1 MATLTTSWA
10 SYASASQTISGV
22 TVTFYLEAKY
32 SSQSTQ
38 NNTSVIQTRLR
49 STINAGGSLRG
60 AGYYFS
66 CSYCN
71 TRQGTEIWTFANE
84 VILSSGDKTITHN
97 TDGSKSISLAATAK
111 NTYWNI
117 NKNMSV
123 TVNLPKINRLAT
135 INTATDFTD
144 EGNPTITF
152 DNPAGFTVKPYINFY
167 DNNNS
172 MLYRLQRDI
181 SATTPYNWE
190 ITNAERT
197 AIRSALV
204 SQPTYRAQMGVDTY
218 SGSTVIGYNSVA
230 RTLTFVNANPT
241 QSITV
246 SETNQKII
254 NLLGSSSAN
263 TIVQNA
269 SNLTFTVTP
278 TALKSAT
285 ISKVEL
291 THNGNTVSD
300 TTSPYEFTNIIPT
313 TNTFNVKTTDSR
325 TFSIEDTITKTIIN
339 YEPID
344 IVSVEFKRYAPTS
357 SDVVLNAEIKYVQTT
372 FGNTANAP
380 TIKWKLGEE
389 GTLHTLSSSDY
400 TIDTTNNKITI
411 SNLTLSNILAY
422 TSEARAY
429 FYVEDLLT
437 TDEDSHSVVLRGIPT
452 VDAGE
457 HDFQVNGD
465 LYIADINRANRK
477 HILDLIHPIGSLYIS
492 VDSTSP
498 ATLFGGTWQQI
509 TSDAYLKIVT
519 SNGGDLGGTASDHKI
534 PISSMPSH
542 KHNAGGYNPAIAKY
556 QYTTSGDGFQ
566 IVTSGSAGR
575 YNIASMDNTGGGN
588 AYYPYYLGVYV
599 WKRTA

>member
-38 NNTSVIQTRLR
+38 NNTTVIQTRLR

-71 TRQGTEIWTFANE
+71 TRQGTEVWSFANE

-97 TDGSKSISLAATAK
+97 TDGTKSISLSASAR

-123 TVNLPKINRLAT
+123 TVDIPKINRLAT
-135 INTATDFTD
+135 INTATDFND

-167 DNNNS
+167 DNNNTL
-172 MLYRLQRDI
+172 LYRLQRDV

-190 ITNAERT
+190 ITNEERAT
-197 AIRSALV
+197 IRNTLIN
-204 SQPTYRAQMGVDTY
+204 QPTYRAQMGVDTY
-218 SGSTVIGYNSVA
+218 SGSTVLGYNSVA
-230 RTLTFVNANPT
+230 RTISFVNANPT
-241 QSITV
+241 QSITFV
-246 SETNQKII
+246 ETNSDII
-254 NLLGSSSAN
+254 DLLGSSSAN

-269 SNLTFTVTP
+269 SNLTVTVTP
-278 TALKSAT
+278 TALKGAT

-291 THNGNTVSD
+291 DNLTPITS
-300 TTSPYEFTNIIPT
+300 SPYVFTNIVPT
-313 TNTFNVKTTDSR
+313 TNSFKVKTTDSR
-325 TFSIEDTITKTIIN
+325 TLSVEDTITKQIIE

-344 IVSVEFKRYAPTS
+344 ILSVDFKRYAPTS
-357 SDVVLNAEIKYVQTT
+357 SDIILNAEIKYIQTT
-372 FGNTANAP
+372 FGSTANVP

-400 TIDTTNNKITI
+400 TVDTTNNKITI
-411 SNLTLSNILAY
+411 NNLTLSNVLAY

-437 TDEDSHSVVLRGIPT
+437 TDEDSHSVVLRGIST
-452 VDAGE
+452 FEAGE

-465 LYIADINRANRK
+465 LYIADENRSNIK

-534 PISSMPSH
+534 PLTSMPP
-542 KHNAGGYNPAIAKY
+542 HNHEVY
-556 QYTTSGDGFQ
+556 S
-566 IVTSGSAGR
+566 S
-575 YNIASMDNTGGGN
+575 GGN
-588 AYYPYYLGVYV
+588 AARFNITKSYDRNMKEQADTGAIIGGAGGGQPYYPYYLGVYV

>member
-60 AGYYFS
+60 AGYYYS

-97 TDGSKSISLAATAK
+97 TDGSKSISLSATAK

-167 DNNNS
+167 DNNNTLLYQ
-172 MLYRLQRDI
+172 LYRDV

-204 SQPTYRAQMGVDTY
+204 SQSTYRAQMGVDTY
-218 SGSTVIGYNSVA
+218 SGSTKLGYNSVA

-254 NLLGSSSAN
+254 NLLGGSSAN

-269 SNLTFTVTP
+269 SNLTFAVTP

-285 ISKVEL
+285 ISKIEL

-313 TNTFNVKTTDSR
+313 TNTFKVKTTDSR
-325 TFSIEDTITKTIIN
+325 TLSTEDTITKTMIN

-344 IVSVEFKRYAPTS
+344 IVSVDFKRYAPTS
-357 SDVVLNAEIKYVQTT
+357 SDVILNAEIKYVQTT
-372 FGNTANAP
+372 FGSTANAP

-400 TIDTTNNKITI
+400 TIDATNNKITI

-429 FYVEDLLT
+429 FYVEDLIT
-437 TDEDSHSVVLRGIPT
+437 TDEDSHDVVIRGVPT
-452 VDAGE
+452 FEAGE

-465 LYIADINRANRK
+465 FYIADQNRSNIK

-519 SNGGDLGGTASDHKI
+519 SNGGDLGGTASNHKI
-534 PISSMPSH
+534 PIDSMPSH
-542 KHNAGGYNPAIAKY
+542 NHYIKSFSGTTQWAIGNLWSRAADSSSGNTEGGQNN
-556 QYTTSGDGFQ
+556 YT
-566 IVTSGSAGR
+566 A
-575 YNIASMDNTGGGN
+575 NTGGSQP
-588 AYYPYYLGVYV
+588 YYPYYLGVYV